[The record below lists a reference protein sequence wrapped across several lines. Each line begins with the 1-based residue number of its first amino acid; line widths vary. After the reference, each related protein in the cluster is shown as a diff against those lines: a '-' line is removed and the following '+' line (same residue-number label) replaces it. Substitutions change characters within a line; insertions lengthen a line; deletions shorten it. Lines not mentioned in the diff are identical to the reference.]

1 MARSAKKSQ
10 SGRVAKKAVKQVGRQ
25 AAKKAARR
33 VRKKTTHKTAK
44 SASKK
49 SVKKS
54 LAKSTGRSANR
65 TQPEPHLSVDAFLR
79 GLNDPQKESDSR
91 QLIALLRRQTGHEPR
106 IWGTSMIGFG
116 SYHYRY
122 ASGRQGDMF
131 LAGFAPRAANL
142 VIYVMAGFARNSEI
156 MERLGKYKRGKSCLY
171 LRRLADVDAGALAE
185 LSQASIDYMRANY
198 ECT

>member
-1 MARSAKKSQ
+1 MAR
-10 SGRVAKKAVKQVGRQ
+10 
-25 AAKKAARR
+25 
-33 VRKKTTHKTAK
+33 
-44 SASKK
+44 

-54 LAKSTGRSANR
+54 KSGRASRKTAGKSTKKAAKKTARKAATKTTGRAVRKAAKKVSGKTARKSANK
-65 TQPEPHLSVDAFLR
+65 TQPEPHRSVDEFLR
-79 GLNDPQKESDSR
+79 GLNDSQKETDSR
-91 QLIALLRRQTGHEPR
+91 QLIALFRRQTGHEPR

-122 ASGRQGDMF
+122 ASGREGDMF

-142 VIYVMAGFARNSEI
+142 VVYVMAGFARNPEI
-156 MERLGKYKRGKSCLY
+156 MERLGKYKLGKSCLY
-171 LRRLADVDAGALAE
+171 LKRLDDADAGALAE